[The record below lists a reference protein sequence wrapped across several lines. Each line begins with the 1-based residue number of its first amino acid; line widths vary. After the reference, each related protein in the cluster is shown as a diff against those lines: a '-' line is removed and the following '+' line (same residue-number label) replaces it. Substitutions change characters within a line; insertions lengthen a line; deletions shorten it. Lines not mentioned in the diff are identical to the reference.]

1 TIAIGV
7 RQGRAPRQLRPQ
19 MVEPCGVAL
28 DPADNLAQARRA
40 RELAV
45 EHGEKLALARQSA
58 RPRIRPMRPRQPVE
72 IVPRQMLQQLM
83 KYAIVMAHGIDP
95 PLVSGSFPNNPRPS
109 GINAVRY
116 VQQKMYR
123 TAVPDSRQFRDKVA
137 PLAGLGNQ

>member
-1 TIAIGV
+1 MARNWLLLV
-7 RQGRAPRQLRPQ
+7 S
-19 MVEPCGVAL
+19 
-28 DPADNLAQARRA
+28 RRA
-40 RELAV
+40 RA
-45 EHGEKLALARQSA
+45 SA
-58 RPRIRPMRPRQPVE
+58 PMRPRQPVE

-123 TAVPDSRQFRDKVA
+123 TAV
-137 PLAGLGNQ
+137 GLTRPSTLSGATVPVSVDARIKSGHDG